1 MNSRGDSER
10 HCRKCKVGSPT
21 PRVSP
26 DTITSM
32 RKYLRLE
39 GAISDYQ
46 TKDVVRTLDDI
57 QSDIADYSTEISR
70 LEARILTLN
79 VKRNFL
85 EHYAEPV
92 GLSIL
97 APIRKLPSEILSEI
111 FAQCGSYGNS
121 IARKKS
127 FDMSRQP
134 AWAVSSTCSRWRRI
148 ALSCKPLWSN
158 IRLDLHGTHV
168 ASSKAEYFAVL
179 ALNRCLHL
187 SHPHPLTLRTKS
199 SLSDVTQTGMS
210 LVRSLILHADRW
222 QDLTI
227 VNNESQVEVLPP
239 DIRSS
244 IQLPALQTLSIETPH
259 TMLGLQAFERAPKL
273 RHFTLDGRLPNPPV
287 PFPWSQLTSINF
299 QYFHGPVFAALGA
312 CSNLKSLT
320 INADHS
326 ERDSPSRNSTSL
338 PVKLP
343 SLRYLEIAAAGNA
356 TTVDYDSLT
365 LIFTSLTLPSLAE
378 LMVYNYDNDRFLGK
392 WPQRD
397 FETFVRRS
405 QCEITSLHLDEMP
418 LSDTQAL
425 SLLRALP
432 TICTLTIEDSRLM
445 LKNDKQ
451 VTITSTLV
459 EALGVF
465 NGIRNPFETRG
476 VEVLLPNLESLVL
489 RSRSTPSTDLLDDKI
504 LVDMIKSRWVP
515 DTTFASIAKVKCLK
529 SCSITYVS
537 GERKI
542 DSSAEKTLD
551 CLVDDGLQFSW
562 EREKCS

>member
-227 VNNESQVEVLPP
+227 VNNESQVEVLPS

-244 IQLPALQTLSIETPH
+244 IQLPLYKHSVLKPLIPCWVYKHLSARQSFDISHWMEDYRTLRFHSHGANSRASISSISMALYL
-259 TMLGLQAFERAPKL
+259 L
-273 RHFTLDGRLPNPPV
+273 RSVHVAT
-287 PFPWSQLTSINF
+287 
-299 QYFHGPVFAALGA
+299 
-312 CSNLKSLT
+312 SNL
-320 INADHS
+320 
-326 ERDSPSRNSTSL
+326 
-338 PVKLP
+338 
-343 SLRYLEIAAAGNA
+343 
-356 TTVDYDSLT
+356 
-365 LIFTSLTLPSLAE
+365 
-378 LMVYNYDNDRFLGK
+378 
-392 WPQRD
+392 
-397 FETFVRRS
+397 
-405 QCEITSLHLDEMP
+405 
-418 LSDTQAL
+418 
-425 SLLRALP
+425 
-432 TICTLTIEDSRLM
+432 
-445 LKNDKQ
+445 
-451 VTITSTLV
+451 
-459 EALGVF
+459 
-465 NGIRNPFETRG
+465 
-476 VEVLLPNLESLVL
+476 
-489 RSRSTPSTDLLDDKI
+489 
-504 LVDMIKSRWVP
+504 
-515 DTTFASIAKVKCLK
+515 
-529 SCSITYVS
+529 
-537 GERKI
+537 
-542 DSSAEKTLD
+542 
-551 CLVDDGLQFSW
+551 
-562 EREKCS
+562 